1 MVVAQL
7 RSSIRMLK
15 TNENLFSMEYEPNT
29 RAGALESHDK
39 LVDNSI
45 SRPILEH
52 EGLNQR

>member
-1 MVVAQL
+1 MAVAQL

-39 LVDNSI
+39 LVGNSI